1 MGRSEQR
8 ANRLSPFRT
17 PPLAERVAE
26 LRRLARS
33 RRWEGL
39 DSDHVADLFT
49 DDWLGA
55 GPLQLDETLTLDELG
70 GAVLLHNVRG
80 LLQATRESGVVPEAP
95 AGSGSGMRTKLH
107 SSFEPLGFIREV
119 RTGFDSV
126 LGPVV
131 DPLHWTQALAEV
143 AGLVVRTPGGFALTL
158 EGERLLA
165 PEGAGELYARL
176 FRAFFRTFDLA
187 YTDRFPGLPEIQNLV
202 PYWLWV
208 MAGARGAAFLS
219 ADFYVHIFTP
229 EPGPLDEAAA
239 PARLRHLI
247 QTRVLDALADF
258 GLLEPKPGDDER
270 EELGDVGFRPT
281 RLFGRFLRFQL
292 PPTEPALRRGHIS
305 LLR

>member
-1 MGRSEQR
+1 MWRSEQR
-8 ANRLSPFRT
+8 TNRLSPFRA
-17 PPLAERVAE
+17 PPLADRIAE

-39 DSDHVADLFT
+39 DSDHVADLLT

-55 GPLQLDETLTLDELG
+55 GPLRLDETLTLDELA

-80 LLQATRESGVVPEAP
+80 LLLATRERGVVPEAP
-95 AGSGSGMRTKLH
+95 TGSGSRMPTEQH
-107 SSFEPLGFIREV
+107 SSFEPLGFMREV

-158 EGERLLA
+158 EGERLA
-165 PEGAGELYARL
+165 ASGQAGELYARL
-176 FRAFFRTFDLA
+176 FRTFFRSFDLA
-187 YTDRFPGLPEIQNLV
+187 YTDRFPGLAEIQDLV

-229 EPGPLDEAAA
+229 EPGRLDEAAA
-239 PARLRHLI
+239 PARLRYLI
-247 QTRVLDALADF
+247 QARVLDALADF
-258 GLLEPKPGDDER
+258 GLLEPKLGDDER

-281 RLFGRFLRFQL
+281 PLFGRFLRFEL
-292 PPTEPALRRGHIS
+292 PPPVPGLQRGHLS